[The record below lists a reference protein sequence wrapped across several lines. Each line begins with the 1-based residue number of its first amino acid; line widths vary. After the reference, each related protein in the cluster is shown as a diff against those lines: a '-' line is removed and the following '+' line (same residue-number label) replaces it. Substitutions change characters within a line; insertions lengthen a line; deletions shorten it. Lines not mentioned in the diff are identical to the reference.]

1 MRRTGGQTGRRAFLV
16 LAGLLAAGTL
26 GCGYHFAGRVI
37 GLPKHIQSIAV
48 SPFENATFEPRL
60 DDIFTRAVT
69 NELIRDGRLQLVPA
83 DRADAVLTAR
93 IISYDQ
99 APLSFDA
106 AQRAREMRIRV
117 RFDLALVERTTK
129 KTLWKET
136 GMETRPTGAAYK
148 VVDSIETTKTNKD
161 EALQNVA
168 RDFSEDL
175 VARMFEAF

>member
-1 MRRTGGQTGRRAFLV
+1 MRRTSGHTGRLAFLV
-16 LAGLLAAGTL
+16 LAGLLAAGTA
-26 GCGYHFAGRVI
+26 GCGYHFSGRVI

-48 SPFENATFEPRL
+48 PPFENATFEPRL

-69 NELIRDGRLQLVPA
+69 NELIRDGRLALVPA
-83 DRADAVLTAR
+83 DRADAILSAR
-93 IISYDQ
+93 IVSYDQ

-106 AQRAREMRIRV
+106 AQRAREMRIKV
-117 RFDLALVERTTK
+117 RFDLELVERTTK
-129 KTLWKET
+129 KALWKEA
-136 GMETRPTGAAYK
+136 GMETRPTGAAFK

-161 EALQNVA
+161 EALQGVA